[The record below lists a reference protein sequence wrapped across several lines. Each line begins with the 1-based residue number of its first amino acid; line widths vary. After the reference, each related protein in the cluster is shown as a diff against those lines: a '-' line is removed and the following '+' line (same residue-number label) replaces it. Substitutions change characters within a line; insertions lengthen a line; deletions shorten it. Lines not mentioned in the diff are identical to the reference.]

1 MTPANVGPVAVGIMI
16 LSLGATTVFLRV
28 AIDRGSVDDARLMR
42 SAFQTIAIVVGVFA
56 VKGLSGF
63 RLHASPGVAFAA
75 LNGALGGVA
84 FILFSKGLESVEVSR
99 AKPAMVV
106 GMVVPVV
113 LGFAL
118 LHEPMTVRK
127 AIGVVLAAV
136 AVYLLSS
143 DGR

>member
-1 MTPANVGPVAVGIMI
+1 MNAGQIAVVVMI
-16 LSLGATTVFLRV
+16 CSLGATTVFLRL
-28 AIDRGSVDDARLMR
+28 AIDHGSVDDARLLR
-42 SAFQTIAIVVGVFA
+42 ASFQTLAIVVGVAA
-56 VKGLSGF
+56 VKGPAGF
-63 RLHASPGVAFAA
+63 HVVLRPGVAAAA

-84 FILFSKGLESVEVSR
+84 FILFSKGLESVDVSR

-118 LHEPMTVRK
+118 LQEPMTARK
-127 AIGVVLAAV
+127 AVGVVLAGL

>member
-1 MTPANVGPVAVGIMI
+1 M
-16 LSLGATTVFLRV
+16 
-28 AIDRGSVDDARLMR
+28 
-42 SAFQTIAIVVGVFA
+42 GVF
-56 VKGLSGF
+56 VMKGLAGF
-63 RLHASPGVAFAA
+63 RFRASPGVAFAA

-118 LHEPMTVRK
+118 LQEPMTPRK
-127 AIGVVLAAV
+127 AIGVVLAGV
-136 AVYLLSS
+136 AVYLLSA

>member
-1 MTPANVGPVAVGIMI
+1 MNVGPIAVAVMI
-16 LSLGATTVFLRV
+16 LSLGATTVFLRL
-28 AIDRGSVDDARLMR
+28 AIDRGSVDDARLLR
-42 SAFQTIAIVVGVFA
+42 ASFQTLAIVVGVAA
-56 VKGLSGF
+56 VKGSAGF
-63 RLHASPGVAFAA
+63 HVVFRPGVAAAA

-84 FILFSKGLESVEVSR
+84 FILFSKGLESVDVSR

-113 LGFAL
+113 LGFTL
-118 LHEPMTVRK
+118 LHEPMTTRK
-127 AIGVVLAAV
+127 AAGVVLAGV

>member
-1 MTPANVGPVAVGIMI
+1 MNVGPIAVAVMI
-16 LSLGATTVFLRV
+16 VSLGATTVFLRL
-28 AIDRGSVDDARLMR
+28 AIDHGSVDDARLLR
-42 SAFQTIAIVVGVFA
+42 ASFQTLAIVVGVAA
-56 VKGLSGF
+56 VKGATGF
-63 RLHASPGVAFAA
+63 HVVFRPGVAAAA

-84 FILFSKGLESVEVSR
+84 FVLFSKGLESVDVSR

-113 LGFAL
+113 LGFTL
-118 LHEPMTVRK
+118 LQEPMTARK
-127 AIGVVLAAV
+127 AAGVGLAGV